1 MRAAFYDRLGPAR
14 EVLAVGEMP
23 MPEAGA
29 GELRVKIRASG
40 VNPSDVK
47 RRRGAGGR
55 HGMDYPR
62 VVPNS
67 DAAGV
72 VDQIGAGVSAHWLG
86 RRVWL
91 YNGQRGG
98 RAFGTACEYIALD
111 AVLVSDLPERASF
124 AEGACLGIPGMTAH
138 RAVFADG
145 PVTAK
150 TVLVT
155 GGAGAVG
162 HFAVQLAKWGGAHVI
177 ATVSGDA
184 KAAHARLAGADVVIN
199 YRTENVAD
207 QVFAAT
213 GGGGLDRI
221 VEVDFGGNLATI
233 AAALKNGGS
242 IAAYASEGNETPTL
256 PFYAMMAKNHLI
268 RLITLNNMPMEARQA
283 AQRDLNRWLESAAN
297 PIVAVAGRFPLE
309 RIADAHEAVEKGAKL
324 GTVIVEP

>member
-14 EVLAVGEMP
+14 EVLECGEMP
-23 MPEAGA
+23 TPEAGA
-29 GELRVKIRASG
+29 GEVRVKIRASG

-47 RRRGAGGR
+47 RRRGGR
-55 HGMDYPR
+55 YGMDYPR
-62 VVPNS
+62 VIPNS
-67 DAAGV
+67 DAAGT

-98 RAFGTACEYIALD
+98 RAFGTACEHIALD
-111 AVLVSDLPERASF
+111 AELVNDLPERASF

-138 RAVFADG
+138 RVVFADG
-145 PVTAK
+145 PVAGK

-177 ATVSGDA
+177 ATVSGDT
-184 KAAHARLAGADVVIN
+184 KAAHARLAGADVIIN
-199 YRTENVAD
+199 YRRENVAE
-207 QVFAAT
+207 QVRAAT
-213 GGGGLDRI
+213 GGGGVDRI
-221 VEVDFGGNLATI
+221 VEVDFGGNLETI
-233 AAALKNGGS
+233 VAVLKNNGS
-242 IAAYASEGNETPTL
+242 IASYASEGNETPTL

-268 RLITLNNMPMEARQA
+268 RLVTLNNMPIEARQA
-283 AQRDLNRWLESAAN
+283 AQRDLNRWLEAAAN
-297 PIVAVAGRFPLE
+297 PIIAVAGRFPLE
-309 RIADAHEAVEKGAKL
+309 RIAEAHETVEKGAKL